1 MAAPTHAAG
10 LQGKIYLVGH
20 GPVLPAASA
29 SAGGSSSGGGKRR
42 SEQDVMFIARKLLR
56 CAPSQRALV
65 LNARNRDGD
74 TLLHA
79 CAKAGHSEVVAT
91 LLTEGS
97 PELDIDARNPGGFTP
112 LAFASRGGFQDI
124 CAQLVAAG
132 ADTSLLFGKDQVRFQ
147 PVREEKRPLVREA
160 VKVGR
165 VMYARR
171 LAEVLLHGCDDTPF
185 ATMPEVLVGMVVAY
199 VLGDGPSQNKP
210 GERQSLSKRSSE
222 EEKQQSD
229 SAASASAA
237 SESAAAAADDVVQ
250 PLDA

>member
-1 MAAPTHAAG
+1 M
-10 LQGKIYLVGH
+10 L
-20 GPVLPAASA
+20 
-29 SAGGSSSGGGKRR
+29 
-42 SEQDVMFIARKLLR
+42 IARKLLR
-56 CAPSQRALV
+56 CAPFQRAAV

-132 ADTSLLFGKDQVRFQ
+132 ADTSLLFGKEAVRFQ

-160 VKVGR
+160 VRVGR

-171 LAEVLLHGCDDTPF
+171 LGEVLLHGCDDTPF
-185 ATMPEVLVGMVVAY
+185 AAMPEVLVGMVIAY

-210 GERQSLSKRSSE
+210 SERQSSKRGEEQKQRSE
-222 EEKQQSD
+222 A
-229 SAASASAA
+229 AASASAS
-237 SESAAAAADDVVQ
+237 SEGAAAAADDVAQ